1 VRCKIIS
8 PFIHA
13 AIGLGQFQTFSL
25 EKRMTYQEWADKLE
39 AIAAYLQSLFPECL
53 IEKMEDPLRCQL
65 SRKHIFRIED
75 GGHKIEHFFS
85 LDYDYLHHKAPDEMI
100 DLFEK
105 RNFKNVLEEPGKKEV
120 IMTDDGI
127 RVIRREN

>member
-1 VRCKIIS
+1 
-8 PFIHA
+8 
-13 AIGLGQFQTFSL
+13 L

-39 AIAAYLQSLFPECL
+39 AIASYLQSVFPKCL
-53 IEKMEDPLRCQL
+53 IEKIEDPLRCQL
-65 SRKHIFRIED
+65 FRKHIFRIED
-75 GGHKIEHFFS
+75 PSNKIEHFFS
-85 LDYDYLHHKAPDEMI
+85 LDYDYLHHKTPDEVT

-105 RNFKNVLEEPGKKEV
+105 RNLKNVLEEPGRKEV